1 MILSDGELM
10 KKLDDLL
17 AFTDRANYECS
28 EDLAEEL
35 QDELEHE
42 IVDSQHHYMI
52 AEEVEIWWARQD

>member
-1 MILSDGELM
+1 MILSDGELL

-17 AFTDRANYECS
+17 ALTDRDNYECS

-52 AEEVEIWWARQD
+52 ADEVEIWWARQD

>member
-1 MILSDGELM
+1 MILSDGELL

-17 AFTDRANYECS
+17 ALTDRDNYECS

-35 QDELEHE
+35 QGELEHE
-42 IVDSQHHYMI
+42 IVDSQHYMI